1 MSSIFLSCFSA
12 GRDPGTTAGIIIA
25 VVVVILI
32 AGGAVY
38 YKRKKQM
45 EEADISKKKVHT
57 FINYTT
63 IIWKRQCNDHSRF
76 LQGIVTLCQVLVY

>member
-25 VVVVILI
+25 VVVVILF
-32 AGGAVY
+32 AGVAVY

-45 EEADISKKKVHT
+45 EEADVSREEGSN
-57 FINYTT
+57 NYQLDNNYLEETM
-63 IIWKRQCNDHSRF
+63 
-76 LQGIVTLCQVLVY
+76 